1 MILMAV
7 IPSTIDFKSPRQKE
21 WGVLQDKKL
30 VQLNYGG
37 ITDSSGSSVSSYS
50 TNCYQD
56 ALEQAKLLIAQGTGT
71 ADVQVIEFVP
81 YDYMMQPNV

>member
-1 MILMAV
+1 ME
-7 IPSTIDFKSPRQKE
+7 IPSTVDFRKPRQKE
-21 WGVLQDKKL
+21 WGVLQNKTL
-30 VQLNYGG
+30 VPLNYGG
-37 ITDSSGSSVSSYS
+37 TFDDNGKAINSYS

-71 ADVQVIEFVP
+71 NNIQVVEFVP

>member
-1 MILMAV
+1 MKVAT
-7 IPSTIDFKSPRQKE
+7 IPSTIDFKKPRQKE
-21 WGVLQDKKL
+21 WGVIQGKNL

-37 ITDSSGSSVSSYS
+37 TTDDTGDPIKAYS

-71 ADVQVIEFVP
+71 ADVQVVEFVP